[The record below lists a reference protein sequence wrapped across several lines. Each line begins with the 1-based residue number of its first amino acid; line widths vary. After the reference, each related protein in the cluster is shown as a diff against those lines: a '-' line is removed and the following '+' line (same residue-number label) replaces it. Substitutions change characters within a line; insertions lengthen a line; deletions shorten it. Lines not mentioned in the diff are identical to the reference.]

1 MGESRGGGPVGV
13 GATQRVS
20 LGSFMRSFISCCP
33 ALVLCLSLG
42 QHGCRCAIANERGCG
57 RVASNGSHLKP
68 RGLDA
73 CRRHRG
79 CKNAR
84 LLGGAAGR
92 SAGCVGVDCVQCA
105 SHSRCSCS
113 VRPHSFAFKML
124 TK

>member
-1 MGESRGGGPVGV
+1 
-13 GATQRVS
+13 VS
-20 LGSFMRSFISCCP
+20 LGSFTFAFNTCSIP
-33 ALVLCLSLG
+33 LVLCSSLG
-42 QHGCRCAIANERGCG
+42 QHGCRVAIANERGCG

-92 SAGCVGVDCVQCA
+92 SVGCCLGVDCLQCA
-105 SHSRCSCS
+105 SLSRCSCS